1 MRRQQ
6 SLKKWKYWDKT
17 LKKNTENR
25 ILKVRNSLLELA
37 IIPSIDYMGKFEDK
51 EMMKKRSFA
60 KNTWYDWL
68 INYVSKPLKNDG
80 WC

>member
-1 MRRQQ
+1 
-6 SLKKWKYWDKT
+6 
-17 LKKNTENR
+17 
-25 ILKVRNSLLELA
+25 
-37 IIPSIDYMGKFEDK
+37 MGKFEDK

>member
-1 MRRQQ
+1 MIRHQ

-17 LKKNTENR
+17 LKKIQKAEFFQ
-25 ILKVRNSLLELA
+25 LLGLA
-37 IIPSIDYMGKFEDK
+37 IIPSIDYMRKFEDK